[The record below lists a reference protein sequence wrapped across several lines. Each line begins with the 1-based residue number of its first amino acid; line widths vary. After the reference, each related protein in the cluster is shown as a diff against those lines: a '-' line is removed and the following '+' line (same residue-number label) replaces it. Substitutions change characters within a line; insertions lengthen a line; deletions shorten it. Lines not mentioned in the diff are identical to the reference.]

1 MGRIRERNER
11 LGICICRLFV
21 CFLLDRF
28 IGLYIDIRVSHSCCS
43 SLSITSGAHGIGTGK
58 KIIIIPGVPICIL
71 LFFETRHWL

>member
-43 SLSITSGAHGIGTGK
+43 NLSITSGAHGIGTGK
-58 KIIIIPGVPICIL
+58 KNHNH
-71 LFFETRHWL
+71 TRGTYFYFVIF